1 MFCIKLIHCQVSVC
15 AKKWRMTEKKNK
27 KNNKCCWTRNRM
39 KIHKGTGGRKKRIR
53 NDTPGTKVPQI
64 FPGRPRW
71 RRISG
76 LPLLTAKSTKQKK
89 AQSVCSTSTFLL
101 QTDSSNHG
109 NRETWVRRKN
119 KKAERYVCEW
129 DKVWQIQRDAVVV
142 VLQRRPRTVNAQ
154 LDRFW

>member
-1 MFCIKLIHCQVSVC
+1 MKNER
-15 AKKWRMTEKKNK
+15 KNTTEKKNK
-27 KNNKCCWTRNRM
+27 CRWTRNRLKM
-39 KIHKGTGGRKKRIR
+39 HKGTGGRKKRIR

-76 LPLLTAKSTKQKK
+76 PPLLTAKSTKQKK

-119 KKAERYVCEW
+119 KKAERCVCVWEW

-142 VLQRRPRTVNAQ
+142 VVVLQRRPRTVNVQ